1 MCCRFYI
8 KENDPDFAPIVN
20 GAETSGLYPRIQ
32 KAHPAPL
39 VRAGEVR
46 PMDVAAVLAM
56 DKQQKLTLFPMI
68 WGFSNPKAGQ
78 PLVNCRVET
87 VATKPTWRE
96 SWERHRCIVPASW
109 YYEWEHFVS
118 PDGRTKTGN
127 KYMIQPRGSRITYLA
142 GLYRIEET
150 AGLKYPVFAI
160 LTREPSE
167 EIRFIHE
174 RMPLILPKEAVTSWI
189 RPEGNPNELIQT
201 AIQDMVY
208 EKVS

>member
-1 MCCRFYI
+1 MEESPELRPFVEAVNRSPLRDKMVSKLARPI
-8 KENDPDFAPIVN
+8 KTTGEIRPTDMVPVVAPN
-20 GAETSGLYPRIQ
+20 A
-32 KAHPAPL
+32 K
-39 VRAGEVR
+39 GE
-46 PMDVAAVLAM
+46 AVV
-56 DKQQKLTLFPMI
+56 FPMI

-118 PDGRTKTGN
+118 PDGRTKTRN

>member
-1 MCCRFYI
+1 MCCRYWMEESPELRPFVEAVNRSPLKDKMVSKLARPI
-8 KENDPDFAPIVN
+8 KTTGEIRPTDMVPVVAPN
-20 GAETSGLYPRIQ
+20 A
-32 KAHPAPL
+32 K
-39 VRAGEVR
+39 GE
-46 PMDVAAVLAM
+46 AVV
-56 DKQQKLTLFPMI
+56 FPMI

>member
-1 MCCRFYI
+1 MEESPELRPFVEAVNHSPLKDKMVSKLARPI
-8 KENDPDFAPIVN
+8 KTTGEIRPTDMVPVVAPN
-20 GAETSGLYPRIQ
+20 A
-32 KAHPAPL
+32 K
-39 VRAGEVR
+39 GE
-46 PMDVAAVLAM
+46 AVV
-56 DKQQKLTLFPMI
+56 FPMI

-87 VATKPTWRE
+87 VTTKPTWKE

>member
-1 MCCRFYI
+1 MCCRYWMEESPELRPFVEAVNRSPLKDKMVSKLARPI
-8 KENDPDFAPIVN
+8 KTTGEIRPTDMVPVVAPN
-20 GAETSGLYPRIQ
+20 A
-32 KAHPAPL
+32 K
-39 VRAGEVR
+39 GE
-46 PMDVAAVLAM
+46 AVV
-56 DKQQKLTLFPMI
+56 FPMI

-87 VATKPTWRE
+87 VTTKPTWKE

>member
-1 MCCRFYI
+1 MEESPELRPFVEAVNRSPLKDKMVSKLARPI
-8 KENDPDFAPIVN
+8 KTTGEIRPTDMVPVVAPN
-20 GAETSGLYPRIQ
+20 A
-32 KAHPAPL
+32 K
-39 VRAGEVR
+39 GE
-46 PMDVAAVLAM
+46 AVV
-56 DKQQKLTLFPMI
+56 FPMI

-189 RPEGNPNELIQT
+189 KPEGNPNELIQT

>member
-1 MCCRFYI
+1 
-8 KENDPDFAPIVN
+8 
-20 GAETSGLYPRIQ
+20 
-32 KAHPAPL
+32 
-39 VRAGEVR
+39 
-46 PMDVAAVLAM
+46 
-56 DKQQKLTLFPMI
+56 
-68 WGFSNPKAGQ
+68 
-78 PLVNCRVET
+78 
-87 VATKPTWRE
+87 
-96 SWERHRCIVPASW
+96 
-109 YYEWEHFVS
+109 
-118 PDGRTKTGN
+118 
-127 KYMIQPRGSRITYLA
+127 MIQPRGSRITYLA

>member
-1 MCCRFYI
+1 MEESPELRPFVEAVNSSPLKDKMVSKLCRPI
-8 KENDPDFAPIVN
+8 KTTGEIRPTDMVPVVAPN
-20 GAETSGLYPRIQ
+20 A
-32 KAHPAPL
+32 K
-39 VRAGEVR
+39 GE
-46 PMDVAAVLAM
+46 AVV
-56 DKQQKLTLFPMI
+56 FPMI

>member
-68 WGFSNPKAGQ
+68 WGFASPGRKA
-78 PLVNCRVET
+78 PIINARSET
-87 VATKPTWRE
+87 AAEKPTFRE
-96 SWERHRCIVPASW
+96 AWEKHRCVVPASW
-109 YYEWEHFVS
+109 YFEWQHLPSE
-118 PDGRTKTGN
+118 DGRSTVRTKYAIRSKDAN
-127 KYMIQPRGSRITYLA
+127 ITYLC
-142 GLYRIEET
+142 GLYRIEN
-150 AGLKYPVFAI
+150 GLPVFVI
-160 LTREPSE
+160 LTKEPSKDVAH
-167 EIRFIHE
+167 IHD
-174 RMPLILPKEAVTSWI
+174 RMPLILPRKAIRHWINPEIKPAELLPYAVCNFIT
-189 RPEGNPNELIQT
+189 
-201 AIQDMVY
+201 
-208 EKVS
+208 EKAES

>member
-1 MCCRFYI
+1 MCCRYWMEESPELRPFVEAVNRSPLKDKMVSKLARPI
-8 KENDPDFAPIVN
+8 KTTGEIRPTDMVPVVAPN
-20 GAETSGLYPRIQ
+20 A
-32 KAHPAPL
+32 K
-39 VRAGEVR
+39 GE
-46 PMDVAAVLAM
+46 AVV
-56 DKQQKLTLFPMI
+56 FPMI

-150 AGLKYPVFAI
+150 AGLKYPDFAI

>member
-1 MCCRFYI
+1 MEESPELRPFVEAVNCSPLKDKMVSKFARPI
-8 KENDPDFAPIVN
+8 KTTGEIRPTDMVPVVAPN
-20 GAETSGLYPRIQ
+20 A
-32 KAHPAPL
+32 K
-39 VRAGEVR
+39 GE
-46 PMDVAAVLAM
+46 AVV
-56 DKQQKLTLFPMI
+56 FPMI

>member
-1 MCCRFYI
+1 MCCRYWMEESPELRPFVEAVNRSPLKDKMVSKLARPI
-8 KENDPDFAPIVN
+8 KTTGEIRPTDMVPVVAPN
-20 GAETSGLYPRIQ
+20 A
-32 KAHPAPL
+32 K
-39 VRAGEVR
+39 GE
-46 PMDVAAVLAM
+46 AVV
-56 DKQQKLTLFPMI
+56 FPMI

-189 RPEGNPNELIQT
+189 RPEGNLNELIQT

>member
-1 MCCRFYI
+1 MCCRYWMEESPELRPFVEAVNRSPLKDKMVSKLARPI
-8 KENDPDFAPIVN
+8 KTTGEIRPTDMVPVVAPN
-20 GAETSGLYPRIQ
+20 A
-32 KAHPAPL
+32 K
-39 VRAGEVR
+39 GE
-46 PMDVAAVLAM
+46 AVV
-56 DKQQKLTLFPMI
+56 FPMI

-87 VATKPTWRE
+87 VATKPTWKE

-160 LTREPSE
+160 LTREPLE

>member
-1 MCCRFYI
+1 MEESPELRPFVEAVNRSPLKDKMVSKLARPI
-8 KENDPDFAPIVN
+8 KTTGEIRPTDMVPVVAPN
-20 GAETSGLYPRIQ
+20 A
-32 KAHPAPL
+32 K
-39 VRAGEVR
+39 GE
-46 PMDVAAVLAM
+46 AVV
-56 DKQQKLTLFPMI
+56 FPMI

>member
-1 MCCRFYI
+1 MEESPELRPFVEAVNRSPLKDKMVSKLARPI
-8 KENDPDFAPIVN
+8 KTTGEIRPTDMVPVVAPN
-20 GAETSGLYPRIQ
+20 T
-32 KAHPAPL
+32 K
-39 VRAGEVR
+39 GE
-46 PMDVAAVLAM
+46 AVV
-56 DKQQKLTLFPMI
+56 FPMI

>member
-1 MCCRFYI
+1 MEESPELRPFVEAVNRSPLKDKMVSKLARPI
-8 KENDPDFAPIVN
+8 KTTGEIRPTDMVPVVAPN
-20 GAETSGLYPRIQ
+20 A
-32 KAHPAPL
+32 K
-39 VRAGEVR
+39 GE
-46 PMDVAAVLAM
+46 AVV
-56 DKQQKLTLFPMI
+56 FPMI

-87 VATKPTWRE
+87 VTTKPTWKE

>member
-1 MCCRFYI
+1 MCCRYWMEESPELRPFVEAVNRSPLKDKMVSKLARPI
-8 KENDPDFAPIVN
+8 KTTGEIRPTDMVPVVAPN
-20 GAETSGLYPRIQ
+20 A
-32 KAHPAPL
+32 K
-39 VRAGEVR
+39 GE
-46 PMDVAAVLAM
+46 AVV
-56 DKQQKLTLFPMI
+56 FPMI

-118 PDGRTKTGN
+118 PDGRTKTGD